1 MTVRHAALRH
11 GPDRVAARGAGIG
24 ADPVRRVAAWLAA
37 LALLGCAWLATP
49 AARADQDAPEL
60 DALFEELADADG
72 PAEAARLETRI
83 WRLWLEAPDEDAA
96 VLLDGVQDAMAES
109 DGERALRLADR
120 LVELAPDYAE
130 GWNKRATILYAMG
143 DDDASVADIRE
154 TLARE
159 PRHFGAISGLG
170 QIFLRRG
177 DPAAAL
183 EAFEQVLRLSPASA
197 DARAAVEFA
206 RAARD
211 EREI

>member
-1 MTVRHAALRH
+1 MGRAVS
-11 GPDRVAARGAGIG
+11 PVARLAPRPPARCARGRG
-24 ADPVRRVAAWLAA
+24 ARRVAA
-37 LALLGCAWLATP
+37 LALLGAAWLTP
-49 AARADQDAPEL
+49 ATGSADQDAPRL
-60 DALFEELADADG
+60 DPLFEELADADD
-72 PAEAARLETRI
+72 AVDARRLEAEI
-83 WRLWLEAPDEDAA
+83 WRAWLEPPDEDAS
-96 VLLDGVQDAMAES
+96 LLMGGVTDAMTEG
-109 DGERALRLADR
+109 DLERALELADR

-130 GWNKRATILYAMG
+130 GWNKRATILFVMG

-177 DPAAAL
+177 EPGAAL
-183 EAFEQVLRLSPASA
+183 EAFEEVLRLSPASPN
-197 DARAAVEFA
+197 ARAAVEFA

>member
-1 MTVRHAALRH
+1 MSTVARL
-11 GPDRVAARGAGIG
+11 AARGRG
-24 ADPVRRVAAWLAA
+24 ARRVAA
-37 LALLGCAWLATP
+37 LALLGVACLLGP
-49 AARADQDAPEL
+49 AAGGADQDAPRL
-60 DALFEELADADG
+60 DPLFEELAGAGDAT
-72 PAEAARLETRI
+72 EARRLEAEI
-83 WRLWLEAPDEDAA
+83 WRAWLEPPDEDAS
-96 VLLDGVQDAMAES
+96 LLMDGVTDAMNEG
-109 DGERALRLADR
+109 DLERALGLADR

-130 GWNKRATILYAMG
+130 GWNKRATILFVMG

-177 DPAAAL
+177 EPGAAL
-183 EAFEQVLRLSPASA
+183 EAFEEVLRLSPASPN
-197 DARAAVEFA
+197 ARAAVEFA